1 MNKYLQKT
9 ISLLLVVLITLLT
22 FNHYK
27 IIVFS
32 NTLND
37 VFSFLTL
44 ALILIS
50 SVNVINASKSGLNKF
65 INYIILITALLGG
78 ILLIINYKTNIVTY
92 ICLIFTV
99 VYAVMDMM
107 YKKA

>member
-1 MNKYLQKT
+1 
-9 ISLLLVVLITLLT
+9 
-22 FNHYK
+22 
-27 IIVFS
+27 
-32 NTLND
+32 LND